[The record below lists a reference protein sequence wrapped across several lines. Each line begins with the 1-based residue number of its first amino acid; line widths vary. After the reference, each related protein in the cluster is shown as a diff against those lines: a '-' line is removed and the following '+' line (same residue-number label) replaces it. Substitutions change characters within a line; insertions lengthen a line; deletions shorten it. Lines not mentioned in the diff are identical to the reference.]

1 MCAFL
6 LCMVTPSD
14 LRGWALELPE
24 AYEEETWGAA
34 TFRVRTKIF
43 VIMRAEDG
51 VASVKAS
58 RSDQA
63 ELIAGDG
70 ETYRIAPHT
79 GRFGWVQAT
88 LRTADATELR
98 SVVLEGWRRTAPR
111 RLQSALPDHL
121 RALLP
126 PPPP

>member
-1 MCAFL
+1 MCGL
-6 LCMVTPSD
+6 LQVMVTPD
-14 LRGWALELPE
+14 QVRGWALELPE
-24 AYEEETWGAA
+24 AHEEETWGAA

-43 VIMRAEDG
+43 VILREDVG

-58 RSDQA
+58 LADQA

-70 ETYRIAPHT
+70 RTWAVAPHT

-88 LRTADATELR
+88 LAGADPTELR

-111 RLQSALPDHL
+111 RLQLALPDDL

-126 PPPP
+126 RR